1 MYSNCSCIPD
11 GLATAGFCS
20 NDCWAIY
27 PWAVV
32 NFLASVFGAMKIMPN
47 FVMIIRYGIHNK
59 SLFLQKRQ
67 YILIKISKLPLC

>member
-11 GLATAGFCS
+11 GLATAGLCP

-32 NFLASVFGAMKIMPN
+32 NFLASVVGAMKIMPN
-47 FVMIIRYGIHNK
+47 FVMIIRYEIQNK
-59 SLFLQKRQ
+59 SVS
-67 YILIKISKLPLC
+67 IL